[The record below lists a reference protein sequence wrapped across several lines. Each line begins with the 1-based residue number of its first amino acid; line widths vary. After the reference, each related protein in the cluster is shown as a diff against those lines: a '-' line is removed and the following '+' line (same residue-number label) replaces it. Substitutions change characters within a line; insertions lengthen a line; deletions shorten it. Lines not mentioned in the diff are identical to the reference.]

1 MTGPFSPLFKTSSK
15 SQDAPDGKKA
25 DERDLILQHLAEV
38 EPLLRATCTHEIDA
52 SRSVDDVVAELVSI
66 GSGPR
71 R

>member
-15 SQDAPDGKKA
+15 SQDAPDGKA
-25 DERDLILQHLAEV
+25 EERDLILQHLAEV
-38 EPLLRATCTHEIDA
+38 EPLLRATCTHAIDA

>member
-15 SQDAPDGKKA
+15 SQDAPDGKA
-25 DERDLILQHLAEV
+25 EERDLILQHLAEV
-38 EPLLRATCTHEIDA
+38 EPLLRATCTHDIDA